1 MEHGDGCGHPTQ
13 TDSSILLD
21 WPFEKKINNTS
32 QIDGGIKC
40 GNELTVPLKENR
52 NKHLSAPGRDESIL
66 KIKLMGIIIKE
77 NIGRHKKFKTSQ
89 S

>member
-1 MEHGDGCGHPTQ
+1 MGVAIPHRLIQ
-13 TDSSILLD
+13 VYFWTDLLRR
-21 WPFEKKINNTS
+21 KLT
-32 QIDGGIKC
+32 IDGGIKC

-77 NIGRHKKFKTSQ
+77 NIGRHKKF
-89 S
+89 